1 MRLRALPVR
10 KAYSSLSGIRSGVLS
25 MVAKRAVG
33 IVVLLQAALFAT
45 GLSAPSAAQGLIRDA
60 EIEHTIRAYAT
71 PLLRAASLVPEDVNF
86 HLLRSP
92 ELNAFVARGQRI
104 FLSTGLLMR
113 SEHPGQVIG
122 VIAHEIGHITG
133 GHLARLEGAISDA
146 EDQALIGSI
155 IGIAIGVLAGDP
167 GAAAAGSAKAQDIAL
182 QNLLKFSRTQERSAD
197 QVAVN
202 LLDQTQASAKG
213 LLEFFEVLQ
222 DQELLHRSRQDSY
235 VITHPLTRDRIAFM
249 EDHVAKSRYSNA
261 VIPSALKAEHD
272 RMTAKLAGFLNPT
285 SKTLRD
291 YKADDP
297 SVAARYARSIA
308 YYRDANLK
316 EALPLIDSLIA
327 QMPDDPWF
335 QELKGQ
341 MLFENARG
349 AEALPFYQKSVDLR
363 PNEPLLRV
371 GLAHVLIELD
381 EPGMIQK
388 AEAHLK
394 QALRR
399 ERYMP
404 IAWRLAAITYGRNG
418 ELGLSALSLAE
429 YNLLTGHPF
438 DAMGQAQKAMRL
450 LKEGE
455 PAWLRAQDLFDTAER
470 QHKKNRK
477 N

>member
-1 MRLRALPVR
+1 M
-10 KAYSSLSGIRSGVLS
+10 I
-25 MVAKRAVG
+25 AKRALA
-33 IVVLLQAALFAT
+33 VVVFLSTALLAAGSWVPAT
-45 GLSAPSAAQGLIRDA
+45 AQGLIRDA
-60 EIEHTIRAYAT
+60 EIEHTIRTYAT
-71 PLLRAASLVPEDVNF
+71 PLLRAAALVPDDVDF
-86 HLLRSP
+86 HLVKGP

-113 SEHPGQVIG
+113 AEHPGQVMG

-155 IGIAIGVLAGDP
+155 IGIAIGVLSGEP
-167 GAAAAGSAKAQDIAL
+167 GAGAAGTAKAQEIAFK
-182 QNLLKFSRTQERSAD
+182 NLLKFTRTQERSAD
-197 QVAVN
+197 QVAVD
-202 LLDQTQASAKG
+202 LLDQTRVSARG
-213 LLEFFEVLQ
+213 LLEFFEVIQ
-222 DQELLHRSRQDSY
+222 DQELLHRSRQDPY
-235 VITHPLTRDRIAFM
+235 AITHPLTRDRIAFV
-249 EDHVAKSRYSNA
+249 EDHVSKSRYSDA
-261 VIPSALKAEHD
+261 GIPSALKAEHD
-272 RMTAKLAGFLNPT
+272 RMRAKLAGFLDPT
-285 SKTLRD
+285 SKTLGD
-291 YKADDP
+291 FMADDT
-297 SVAARYARSIA
+297 SVASRYARSIA
-308 YYRDANLK
+308 YYRDANLA
-316 EALPLIDSLIA
+316 EALPLIDGLIA

-349 AEALPFYQKSVDLR
+349 SEALPYYRKAVELR

-371 GLAHVLIELD
+371 GLAHVMIELD
-381 EPGMIQK
+381 GPGMLEN

-404 IAWRLAAITYGRNG
+404 LAWRLAAITYGRNG

-455 PAWLRAQDLFDTAER
+455 PAWLRAQDLFATAER

>member
-1 MRLRALPVR
+1 MR
-10 KAYSSLSGIRSGVLS
+10 KAYFSLSDISSVVS
-25 MVAKRAVG
+25 PMVAKPAVG
-33 IVVLLQAALFAT
+33 IFVLLQAALFAT
-45 GLSAPSAAQGLIRDA
+45 GPSAAQGLIRDA

-71 PLLRAASLVPEDVNF
+71 PILHAALLIPKDVNF

-146 EDQALIGSI
+146 EDQTLIGSI
-155 IGIAIGVLAGDP
+155 IGIAIGVLAGNS
-167 GAAAAGSAKAQDIAL
+167 GAAAAGSAKAQEIAI
-182 QNLLKFSRTQERSAD
+182 QKLLNFSRNQERSAD

-202 LLDQTQASAKG
+202 LLDQTQTSARG
-213 LLEFFEVLQ
+213 LLEFFEILEG
-222 DQELLHRSRQDSY
+222 QELLDRSRQDSY

-249 EDHVAKSRYSNA
+249 EDHVAKSRYSSSA
-261 VIPSALKAEHD
+261 IPLALKAEHD
-272 RMTAKLAGFLNPT
+272 RMRAKLAGFLNPT

-291 YKADDP
+291 YKAEDP

-308 YYRDANLK
+308 YYREANLK
-316 EALPLIDSLIA
+316 KALPLIDSLIA

-335 QELKGQ
+335 QEFKGQ

-349 AEALPFYQKSVDLR
+349 AEALPFYQKAVDLR

-381 EPGMIQK
+381 GPGMIHEAK
-388 AEAHLK
+388 AHLN
-394 QALRR
+394 QSLRR
-399 ERYMP
+399 DRYMP
-404 IAWRLAAITYGRNG
+404 IAWRLAAITHGRVG
-418 ELGLSALSLAE
+418 ERGLSALSLAE

-450 LKEGE
+450 LTEGE

-470 QHKKNRK
+470 QHSKSRK

>member
-1 MRLRALPVR
+1 MRLREFPVR
-10 KAYSSLSGIRSGVLS
+10 KAYFSLSDIKLGVS
-25 MVAKRAVG
+25 PMVAKPAVG
-33 IVVLLQAALFAT
+33 MFVLLQAALFAT
-45 GLSAPSAAQGLIRDA
+45 GLSAPSTAQGLIRDA

-71 PLLRAASLVPEDVNF
+71 PLLRAAALVPEDVNF

-113 SEHPGQVIG
+113 SEHPGQVMG

-155 IGIAIGVLAGDP
+155 IGIAIGVLVGNS
-167 GAAAAGSAKAQDIAL
+167 GAAAVGSTKAQEIAL
-182 QNLLKFSRTQERSAD
+182 QKLLNFSRIQERSAD

-202 LLDQTQASAKG
+202 LLDQVQVSARG
-213 LLEFFEVLQ
+213 LSEFFEILEG
-222 DQELLHRSRQDSY
+222 QELLDRSRQDSY
-235 VITHPLTRDRIAFM
+235 VVTHPLTRDRIAFIA
-249 EDHVAKSRYSNA
+249 DHVAKSRHSSWA
-261 VIPSALKAEHD
+261 IPLALKAEHD
-272 RMTAKLAGFLNPT
+272 RMRAKLAGFLNPT
-285 SKTLRD
+285 SKTLRN
-291 YKADDP
+291 YKPDDP
-297 SVAARYARSIA
+297 SVAARYACSIA
-308 YYRDANLK
+308 YYREANLEK
-316 EALPLIDSLIA
+316 ALPLIDSLIA
-327 QMPDDPWF
+327 QMPEDPWF

-349 AEALPFYQKSVDLR
+349 AEALPFYQKAVDLR

-381 EPGMIQK
+381 GPGMLNK

-399 ERYMP
+399 DRYMP

-429 YNLLTGHPF
+429 YSQLMGHPL
-438 DAMGQAQKAMRL
+438 DAMRQAQKAMRL
-450 LKEGE
+450 LTESE

-470 QHKKNRK
+470 QHKKSRK